1 MAKKCSNQKCQY
13 VNSDSSHYCVK
24 CGQPLEKLYSFSSKP
39 DKRYEVIAKVEL
51 DSLKNERNRLRKQI
65 NESYAIKIEEWVKK
79 YNYIFVIIFWVAISS
94 IAIVFIYWLLFIKYD
109 FTHNKQVIEIL
120 KVILGHS

>member
-1 MAKKCSNQKCQY
+1 MAKKCSNQKCLH

-24 CGQPLEKLYSFSSKP
+24 CGKPLEKLYSFSSSP

-65 NESYAIKIEEWVKK
+65 NESCTIKIEDWLKENIGIMVLL
-79 YNYIFVIIFWVAISS
+79 YGIGAISGIIIELNKLITKARS
-94 IAIVFIYWLLFIKYD
+94 SLL
-109 FTHNKQVIEIL
+109 TAHNP
-120 KVILGHS
+120 